1 MEREQLNKVEVDAFN
16 EYLTAL
22 EQDDD
27 GDDKSLIRTVKENI
41 REIWRGPAFCK
52 RTEILSDIQH
62 S

>member
-1 MEREQLNKVEVDAFN
+1 MEREQLNKIEVDAFN
-16 EYLTAL
+16 QYLTAL

-41 REIWRGPAFCK
+41 REIWRGPAFSK
-52 RTEILSDIQH
+52 RTAILSDNQC